1 MNTRIVLF
9 CLTVFFIRNS
19 LSAESSSEKKIPPAN
34 SVDSNKSLCITH
46 LKIFETCIDG
56 LHNAYKKINEED
68 LISGNIN
75 KTITLKLE
83 LYHSSCF
90 KYALCLNSAV
100 NQTIQNFVTVMDDNI
115 DQISDDCIHPK
126 NNAIENCSTE
136 DQLFKEFAAKAGYR
150 AISVLNDYVKEV
162 QQKTKG
168 ASRFSLFLSICVTM
182 ITLKFYLL

>member
-56 LHNAYKKINEED
+56 LHVSLLNKFTEINFFQNAYKKINEED

-115 DQISDDCIHPK
+115 DQISDDCIHPVCCYCLLCY
-126 NNAIENCSTE
+126 AVFTY
-136 DQLFKEFAAKAGYR
+136 LFYR
-150 AISVLNDYVKEV
+150 
-162 QQKTKG
+162 KT
-168 ASRFSLFLSICVTM
+168 
-182 ITLKFYLL
+182 TL